1 MNVIVNFLNDVLL
14 EPVAIQLWLHWMI
27 VTIFVG
33 PGLLLRYESARH
45 EGKVILASNAVLSI
59 VFVLWYSQVGYTRIL
74 GLPHILFWIPLL
86 TYLYPRR
93 KNLTSP
99 PLVYGISTLFVL
111 TIVVSLAFDFTDVI
125 RYMLGERAP
134 RVPGAGSP

>member
-1 MNVIVNFLNDVLL
+1 MNVIVNFINDVLTQ
-14 EPVAIQLWLHWMI
+14 PVAIQLWLVWM
-27 VTIFVG
+27 TFAAFVG
-33 PGLLLRYESARH
+33 PGLLLRYVSARR
-45 EGKVILASNAVLSI
+45 EGTVILASNSVLGI
-59 VFVLWYSQVGYTRIL
+59 LGVFWYSQVGYTRIL

-99 PLVYGISTLFVL
+99 SPVYGITTLLVL

-125 RYMLGERAP
+125 RYMLGERASL
-134 RVPGAGSP
+134 VPVAGSP